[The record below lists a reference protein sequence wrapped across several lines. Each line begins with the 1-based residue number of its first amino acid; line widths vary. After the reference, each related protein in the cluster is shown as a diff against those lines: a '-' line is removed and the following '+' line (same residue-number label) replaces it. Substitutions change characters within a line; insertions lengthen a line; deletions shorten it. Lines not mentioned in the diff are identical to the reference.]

1 MKINISR
8 QNIYLIAVSLFLLIF
23 VLLFSFLVLIPQ
35 GKDYRINRI
44 ELKNNAKELRKYQN
58 FYNETEK
65 TFKDL
70 QKKHRHV
77 IVAFDSEFN
86 PQRFQK
92 KYKSYFSSLEL
103 SKSKKSSTHEEFTTY
118 EVNTTSQISSP
129 KSFYNFL
136 DAINKSDWIIGV
148 NFPIGFKREGEL
160 IKSTFTMEVSSNS
173 RDENS
178 SKEKKPKITEK

>member
-8 QNIYLIAVSLFLLIF
+8 QNIYLIVISLFLLIF

-35 GKDYRINRI
+35 GKDYRVNRI
-44 ELKNNAKELRKYQN
+44 ELKKNSKELRKYQN
-58 FYNETEK
+58 FYDETEN

-92 KYKSYFSSLEL
+92 KYKSYFTSLEL
-103 SKSKKSSTHEEFTTY
+103 SELKKSSTKEEFTTY

-136 DAINKSDWIIGV
+136 DAVNKGDWIIGV

-160 IKSTFTMEVSSNS
+160 IKSTFTMQVLSNS
-173 RDENS
+173 RDKNG
-178 SKEKKPKITEK
+178 SKNKKTKITEK